1 MAMNSQNMSNIG
13 AAIIQKENLSVNI
26 ERLAAQ
32 REMYSLGK
40 TYFNLQFIF
49 NILITVLLLAVG
61 LLLNY
66 FCEVKIDWIRTFYAF
81 TILLI
86 DNLVITALI
95 NQLRQKASSVQEMFD
110 CDVLNVE
117 WNKILVGEKPHNE
130 EVNKFYKKYLGRVK
144 DLSNLKNWYAISIG
158 EIKTNAAK
166 LICQRSNFYYDF
178 ALRNYFI
185 RWVIGIAVTLLII
198 IVFSS
203 CCNDVSIRTLFIAG
217 IFPYLPILS
226 MALKLYN
233 EHTTSIKNLESLKS
247 TINSAWS
254 TLIKGE
260 AVSEQTIRQIQD
272 RIFLNRKSNPLIPDK
287 IYNKLR
293 SNLEE
298 QMYYSVNLLVEEY
311 KTNTQNEG
319 ENE

>member
-1 MAMNSQNMSNIG
+1 MNFRNMNNIG
-13 AAIIQKENLSVNI
+13 ATIIEKENLSVNI

-40 TYFNLQFIF
+40 TYFNLQLIF
-49 NILITVLLLAVG
+49 NVLITVLLLVVG
-61 LLLNY
+61 LLLNH
-66 FCEVKIDWIRTFYAF
+66 FCEIKIDWIRTFYAF

-86 DNLVITALI
+86 DNLVITSLI
-95 NQLRQKASSVQEMFD
+95 NQLRQKASSVQEVFD
-110 CDVLNVE
+110 CDVLNID
-117 WNKILVGEKPHNE
+117 WNKILVGDKPHNE
-130 EVNKFYKKYLGRVK
+130 EVNKFYKKHLNRVK

-158 EIKTNAAK
+158 EIKNNAAK

-203 CCNDVSIRTLFIAG
+203 CLNDVSTRTLFISG
-217 IFPYLPILS
+217 LFPYLPILS
-226 MALKLYN
+226 MALRLYN
-233 EHTTSIKNLESLKS
+233 EHMTSIKNLESLKS

-254 TLIKGE
+254 NLLKKE
-260 AVSEQTIRQIQD
+260 VVSEQTIRQIQD
-272 RIFLNRKSNPLIPDK
+272 KIFLNRKSNPLIPDK
-287 IYNKLR
+287 MYNKLR

-311 KTNTQNEG
+311 KTNNQVGGQNE
-319 ENE
+319 

>member
-1 MAMNSQNMSNIG
+1 MNNIG
-13 AAIIQKENLSVNI
+13 ATIIEKENLSVNI

-40 TYFNLQFIF
+40 TYFNLQLIF
-49 NILITVLLLAVG
+49 NVLITVLLLVVG
-61 LLLNY
+61 LLLNH
-66 FCEVKIDWIRTFYAF
+66 FCEIKIDWIRTFYAF

-86 DNLVITALI
+86 DNLVITSLI
-95 NQLRQKASSVQEMFD
+95 NQLRQKASSVQEVFD
-110 CDVLNVE
+110 CDVLNID
-117 WNKILVGEKPHNE
+117 WNKILVGDKPHNE
-130 EVNKFYKKYLGRVK
+130 EVNKFYKKHLNRVK

-158 EIKTNAAK
+158 EIKNNAAK

-203 CCNDVSIRTLFIAG
+203 CLNDVSTRTLFISG
-217 IFPYLPILS
+217 LFPYLPILS
-226 MALKLYN
+226 MALRLYN
-233 EHTTSIKNLESLKS
+233 EHMTSIKNLESLKS

-254 TLIKGE
+254 NLLKKE
-260 AVSEQTIRQIQD
+260 VVSEQTIRQIQD
-272 RIFLNRKSNPLIPDK
+272 KIFLNRKSNPLIPDK
-287 IYNKLR
+287 MYNKLR

-311 KTNTQNEG
+311 KTNNQVGGQNE
-319 ENE
+319 

>member
-1 MAMNSQNMSNIG
+1 MEMNSQIMNNIG
-13 AAIIQKENLSVNI
+13 VSIIEKENLQVNI

-32 REMYSLGK
+32 RELYSLGK
-40 TYFNLQFIF
+40 TYFNLQLIF
-49 NILITVLLLAVG
+49 NVLITVLLLVVG
-61 LLLNY
+61 LLLNH
-66 FCEVKIDWIRTFYAF
+66 FCEIKIDWIRTFYAF

-86 DNLVITALI
+86 DNLVITVLI
-95 NQLRQKASSVQEMFD
+95 NQLRQKACSVQEMFD
-110 CDVLNVE
+110 CDVMNIE

-130 EVNKFYKKYLGRVK
+130 EVNKFYKKHLSRVK

-185 RWVIGIAVTLLII
+185 RWVIGIAVALLII

-203 CCNDVSIRTLFIAG
+203 CLNNVSARTLFISG
-217 IFPYLPILS
+217 LFPYLPILS
-226 MALKLYN
+226 MTLKLYN

-247 TINSAWS
+247 AINSAWS
-254 TLIKGE
+254 NLLKKE
-260 AVSEQTIRQIQD
+260 VVSGQTIRQIQD

-287 IYNKLR
+287 MYNKLR
-293 SNLEE
+293 TNLEE
-298 QMYYSVNLLVEEY
+298 QMYYSVSLLVEEY
-311 KTNTQNEG
+311 KKNAPIEGQNE
-319 ENE
+319 

>member
-1 MAMNSQNMSNIG
+1 MNSRRMSNIG
-13 AAIIQKENLSVNI
+13 ATIIENENLSVNI

-40 TYFNLQFIF
+40 TYFNLQLIF
-49 NILITVLLLAVG
+49 NVLITVLLLVVG
-61 LLLNY
+61 LLLNH
-66 FCEVKIDWIRTFYAF
+66 FCEIKIDWVRTFYAF

-86 DNLVITALI
+86 DNLVITSLI

-110 CDVLNVE
+110 CDVLNIE

-130 EVNKFYKKYLGRVK
+130 EVNKFFKKHLIRAK
-144 DLSNLKNWYAISIG
+144 DLNSLKNWYAISIG

-185 RWVIGIAVTLLII
+185 RWVIGIAVALLII

-203 CCNDVSIRTLFIAG
+203 CLNDVSTRTLFISG
-217 IFPYLPILS
+217 LFPYLPILS
-226 MALKLYN
+226 MALRLYN

-247 TINSAWS
+247 AINSAWS
-254 TLIKGE
+254 NLLKKE
-260 AVSEQTIRQIQD
+260 VVSEQTIRQIQD
-272 RIFLNRKSNPLIPDK
+272 KIFLNRKSNPLIPDK
-287 IYNKLR
+287 MYNKLR

-298 QMYYSVNLLVEEY
+298 QMYYSVSLLVEEY
-311 KTNTQNEG
+311 KKNTQIDRQDE
-319 ENE
+319 

>member
-1 MAMNSQNMSNIG
+1 MNSQNMNNIG
-13 AAIIQKENLSVNI
+13 ITIIEKENHLVNI

-40 TYFNLQFIF
+40 TYFNLQLIF
-49 NILITVLLLAVG
+49 NVFVTVLLLVVG
-61 LLLNY
+61 LLLNH
-66 FCEVKIDWIRTFYAF
+66 FCEIKIDWIRTFYAF

-110 CDVLNVE
+110 CDVLNIE

-130 EVNKFYKKYLGRVK
+130 EVNKFYKKYLSRVK

-185 RWVIGIAVTLLII
+185 RWVIGISVVLLII

-203 CCNDVSIRTLFIAG
+203 CLNDVSARTLFISG
-217 IFPYLPILS
+217 LFPYLPILS

-247 TINSAWS
+247 AINSAWS
-254 TLIKGE
+254 NLLMKE
-260 AVSEQTIRQIQD
+260 VVSEQTIRQIQD

-287 IYNKLR
+287 MYNKLR

-298 QMYYSVNLLVEEY
+298 QMYYSVSLLVEEY
-311 KTNTQNEG
+311 KKKTQIEEQNE
-319 ENE
+319 